1 MVFTLTTGNK
11 LNNTVHLVGL
21 SDSGKRTKMKN
32 PLAVAL
38 NTVREIQLAL
48 VHDAEQVAKG
58 RGIQHE
64 VRHLLVRS
72 LAQAPTFGLQDQL
85 LLVNPEVGGDVFGGL
100 VI

>member
-11 LNNTVHLVGL
+11 LNNNVHLVGL

-72 LAQAPTFGLQDQL
+72 LLKHQILACRTNSSLSILKSVEMFS
-85 LLVNPEVGGDVFGGL
+85 VGW
-100 VI
+100 